1 MLAIII
7 PYYKLAFFKETLIS
21 LTNQTDKRFKVFIGD
36 DASPESPLDLLEKY
50 KEKVDFV
57 YHRFETNLGGFSLT
71 QQWERCIS
79 FLGNEEWIMILG
91 DDDVLESNVVEEFY
105 KNLYVIEEKEINV
118 VRFASQ
124 KINETSET
132 ISEVCKH
139 LEIEK
144 AIDFLFTKKR
154 SSLSEYIFKK
164 KEVLK
169 TGFKN
174 FPLAWYSDVLAVFEF
189 SNFGAIFS
197 INDSIVYIRVSQ
209 FSISGSNLNEK
220 LKLQAQFQ
228 FYYYLI
234 KNKKANFTE
243 EELKELYF
251 RLKKCYLNNKKKYV
265 FFLKISNIYIHEI
278 KLKEYLLFIKQIF
291 LNTKRRY

>member
-7 PYYKLAFFKETLIS
+7 PYYKLGFFDETLQS
-21 LTNQTDKRFKVFIGD
+21 LANQSNKRFKVYVGD
-36 DASPESPLDLLEKY
+36 DASLESPVDLLEKNI
-50 KEKVDFV
+50 EKFDFV
-57 YHRFETNLGGFSLT
+57 YHRFETNLGGISLT

-79 FLGNEEWIMILG
+79 LLGNEKWIMILG
-91 DDDVLESNVVEEFY
+91 DDDVLESNFVEEFY
-105 KNLYVIEEKEINV
+105 KNLYAIEEKEINV

-124 KINETSET
+124 KINESTET
-132 ISEVCKH
+132 ISEIYKH
-139 LEIEK
+139 PEMEK
-144 AIDFLFTKKR
+144 AINFLFTKKR

-164 KEVLK
+164 NEVLK
-169 TGFKN
+169 IGFKN

-197 INDSIVYIRVSQ
+197 INNSIVYVRVSQ

-228 FYYYLI
+228 FYHYLI
-234 KNKKANFTE
+234 KNKKVNFTE

-265 FFLKISNIYIHEI
+265 FFLKISKIYIKEI